1 MQGEQ
6 EVDVGVAQYP
16 TVQPVQAVAPAA
28 EYDEGEH
35 PVQAAEDV

>member
-28 EYDEGEH
+28 EYDAEQS
-35 PVQAAEDV
+35 VQAAEVV